1 MVNSLLTI
9 VFHITFPTVSL
20 VYVVIDLLEDGEEY
34 KFNIKQADANME
46 NTVERTLAKY
56 YSQ

>member
-1 MVNSLLTI
+1 MSLLTI

-46 NTVERTLAKY
+46 KWKEL
-56 YSQ
+56 